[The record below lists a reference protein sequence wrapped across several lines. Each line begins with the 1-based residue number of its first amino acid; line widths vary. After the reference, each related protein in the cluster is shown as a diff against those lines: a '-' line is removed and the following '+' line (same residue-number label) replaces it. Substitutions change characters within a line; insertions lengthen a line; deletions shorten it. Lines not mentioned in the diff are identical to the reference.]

1 MLHNQVVM
9 LALAVAALVASGCGS
24 SKGGSTTTAAQAT
37 ASTAASTTAAAPT
50 VATGAPLSRTQWI
63 AAGDAICEG
72 VQNKLNALKSRTTA
86 QLERV
91 LPQAAIVYASEAEN
105 MGKIVP
111 PKTMAR
117 DWQQIIDDV
126 HLYGEYTSVAV
137 QNIKEHHQTF
147 TPSFRAKVASIQT
160 NMINTAKR
168 DGFKWCSEGE

>member
-1 MLHNQVVM
+1 MLS
-9 LALAVAALVASGCGS
+9 LAVAALAASGCGS
-24 SKGGSTTTAAQAT
+24 SKTESTTTAAAQAT
-37 ASTAASTTAAAPT
+37 ASTTAAAPT
-50 VATGAPLSRTQWI
+50 ITTGAPLSHAQWI

-91 LPQAAIVYASEAEN
+91 LPQAAVYYAAEAES
-105 MGKIVP
+105 MVKIVP
-111 PKTMAR
+111 PKAMAH

-137 QNIKEHHQTF
+137 QNIKEHHETL

-160 NMINTAKR
+160 SMITTAKR